1 MIRMI
6 RIHLEL
12 ISFNFETATIQIE
25 HTLCSIQ
32 ILQSK
37 KNGLLFVKKRFLYEI
52 MKTLQLGCHQIFD
65 QWREKI
71 E

>member
-25 HTLCSIQ
+25 HTLCSLQ

-37 KNGLLFVKKRFLYEI
+37 KNGLLFVKKRFLYVS
-52 MKTLQLGCHQIFD
+52 TTTRVSPDF
-65 QWREKI
+65 
-71 E
+71 